1 MNKHT
6 DVCGT
11 LLFVVACTLVCTGE
25 GGSCSESGVCEC
37 SQGWSGVDCGT
48 AQCAENC
55 HPEGGYCNEPGECL
69 CNDNW
74 NGTNC
79 GQFQCHPNC
88 STVGGTYLIAGEFT
102 PSSSITSSGKTIHN
116 QLW

>member
-6 DVCGT
+6 NVHGP
-11 LLFVVACTLVCTGE
+11 LLFVVACALVCTGE
-25 GGSCSESGVCEC
+25 GGNCSESGVCEC

-74 NGTNC
+74 NDTNC
-79 GQFQCHPNC
+79 DQFQCHPNC
-88 STVGGTYLIAGEFT
+88 SIVGGACVIAGECVCL
-102 PSSSITSSGKTIHN
+102 PHN
-116 QLW
+116 TREYCETGEL